1 MKKTLLLLVLLGG
14 LTAMNAQ
21 EIIFEDSFEAYDDFT
36 IEDFGSWIQIDE
48 DGGETWGVTELS
60 DLGGFPNENYIGAG
74 IIFNAGAVDPSLIGS
89 EFDAKTGSKGLYF
102 FASGANGT
110 NYPND
115 DWTISPQI
123 SLADVSNASL
133 SLYAKALT
141 NIYGP
146 DQFEIG
152 VSITGTD
159 INDFDIISSMINPG
173 MEYEQFE
180 FDLSAYDGKDI
191 YIGIHCTTNDGLLL
205 MIDDFLVTGDVLS
218 TSEFTT
224 AVANVY
230 PNPVA
235 DIFNLDLSSKF
246 DANNV
251 SVTITDMLGKTV
263 MILNGNNPYNISS
276 LSKGVYIANITDGN
290 YIATQKIIKK

>member
-1 MKKTLLLLVLLGG
+1 MKKTLLSLALIAGF
-14 LTAMNAQ
+14 TAMNAQ

-36 IEDFGSWIQIDE
+36 IEDFGDWIQIDE
-48 DGGETWGVTELS
+48 DGGETWSVTELS

-74 IIFNAGAVDPSLIGS
+74 IIFNAGAIDPILIGS
-89 EFDAKTGSKGLYF
+89 EYDAKTGSKGLYF

-110 NYPND
+110 TFPND
-115 DWTISPQI
+115 DWTISPLI

-159 INDFDIISSMINPG
+159 VDDFDIISNVINPG
-173 MEYEQFE
+173 TEYELFE
-180 FDLSAYDGKDI
+180 FDLSDYDGQDV

-205 MIDDFLVTGDVLS
+205 MIDDFIVTGDVLS
-218 TSEFTT
+218 TSDFT
-224 AVANVY
+224 VAAATIY
-230 PNPVA
+230 PNPVV

-246 DANNV
+246 DTNNV
-251 SVTITDMLGKTV
+251 SVTITDMLGKIV
-263 MILNGNNPYNISS
+263 MILDGANSYNISS

-290 YIATQKIIKK
+290 FISTQKIVKN